1 MMVSKFLTFC
11 IPYALLAFA
20 ILIIQQNF
28 SLGLGFV
35 IVVLS
40 WLWLKRHYMS
50 DFRSVEFFKLH
61 DVPQYTGEVSALVTS
76 EWPVPVTAEGIEEAN
91 FVRTSSLRD
100 SCNTL
105 PCHLLAL
112 ASRNG
117 VKEVVAH
124 GVLRETQSSRP
135 PNLNKFLKMLK
146 AGLSLATVRQAME
159 TAGLDPSVLSDKNP
173 REMESSPI
181 PSLTELRNVTLSA
194 LVVKPEFRGLGLG
207 KGMCAYAAQVA
218 SGLGAQEVIGSCL
231 EKVRPFYEK
240 MGVRKRSFEQREG
253 MPRVRLGNEMFVTL
267 DHEAEDKAAKILDML
282 KGN

>member
-1 MMVSKFLTFC
+1 MVSKFLTFC

-20 ILIIQQNF
+20 ILIMQQNF

-40 WLWLKRHYMS
+40 FLWLKRHYMS

-100 SCNTL
+100 SNNAL

-135 PNLNKFLKMLK
+135 PNLNKFLKMLQ

-159 TAGLDPSVLSDKNP
+159 TASLDPSVLSDKNP

-194 LVVKPEFRGLGLG
+194 LVVKPEFHGRGLG

-240 MGVRKRSFEQREG
+240 MGVRKRSVEQREG